1 MHDEDSLSTPK
12 KDGGASDTTGAK
24 RSKNDRDLY
33 LEAIYREDSSGK
45 IFMKYLMSKNK
56 IVRKF
61 CFLIII
67 NKAIMKQLFIN

>member
-1 MHDEDSLSTPK
+1 MHDDDSLSITK
-12 KDGGASDTTGAK
+12 KEGGGASEATGAK

-56 IVRKF
+56 IVSF
-61 CFLIII
+61 F
-67 NKAIMKQLFIN
+67 FS